1 MSDSGLLSGMLQEE
15 EVAEYLG
22 RHPEFFLRHKVLLDN
37 LQIPHQ
43 VKGAVSLF
51 ELQQERQRERISELE
66 QDLRALM
73 SNASRNE
80 HIFRVYADVYPE
92 LFACTTLRQ
101 LWKRLHTTFRE
112 RLRIPASALW
122 INGGAIHTKRS
133 DKGFALEEAKFQQIA
148 LQLMAGEYVY
158 FGRISDSERAIL
170 FGQDAL
176 VHSVALLRLGQQG
189 EAGFLAFGHANPAHY
204 HAGMDSLLLEQL
216 GRFITLLLPT
226 LVKAGE

>member
-1 MSDSGLLSGMLQEE
+1 MSDSHLLNSMLQEE

-22 RHPEFFLRHKVLLDN
+22 RHPEFFLRHKALLDQ

-43 VKGAVSLF
+43 VKGAVSLI
-51 ELQQERQRERISELE
+51 ELQLERQRERISELE
-66 QDLRALM
+66 QELRALM

-112 RLRIPASALW
+112 HLRIPASALW
-122 INGGAIHTKRS
+122 INGGAVQAKRS
-133 DKGFALEEAKFQQIA
+133 DKGFVLEEPRFRQIA
-148 LQLMAGEYVY
+148 LQLMANQNVY
-158 FGRISDSERAIL
+158 FGRISEVERGIL
-170 FGQDAL
+170 FGAEAL
-176 VHSVALLRLGQQG
+176 VHSVALLRLGEQG

-204 HAGMDSLLLEQL
+204 HDGMDSLLLEQL

-226 LVKAGE
+226 LVKSGD